1 MRGGAPVFI
10 FVVAMAL
17 LLVMWSLPFS
27 DCQIP
32 GRYERCGYL
41 FFSFRR
47 YFMCCAVKP
56 PALAGGYKALLFYHS
71 SSHM

>member
-17 LLVMWSLPFS
+17 LLVMWSLRFS

-41 FFSFRR
+41 F
-47 YFMCCAVKP
+47 
-56 PALAGGYKALLFYHS
+56 LFVVILWDAP
-71 SSHM
+71 

>member
-41 FFSFRR
+41 FSFRR

>member
-17 LLVMWSLPFS
+17 LLVMRSLPFS

-41 FFSFRR
+41 FFFSS
-47 YFMCCAVKP
+47 
-56 PALAGGYKALLFYHS
+56 LFYVLRRKTS
-71 SSHM
+71 GFSRGI